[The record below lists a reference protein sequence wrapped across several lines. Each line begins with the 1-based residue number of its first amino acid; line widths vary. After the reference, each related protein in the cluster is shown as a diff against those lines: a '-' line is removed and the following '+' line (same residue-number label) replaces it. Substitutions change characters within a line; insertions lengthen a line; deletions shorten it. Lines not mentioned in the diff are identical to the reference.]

1 MRRIRALAIAA
12 AIVVVAGPARS
23 DAPLPAALQVL
34 GTVTNA
40 ARPVANVLV
49 IALNLHDFN
58 TAQTYSGSDGS
69 FIMPTLRAGMYK
81 IIAVKQGF
89 IPAIATIV
97 PTKPNH
103 RVALRLES
111 EKTARRKDANQ
122 EMWELRGSLPPDV
135 LRELDNV
142 LAAPMA
148 MATYEIPRFR
158 GEMVSLTGVSNQ
170 VANPAFAQTAVGVQG
185 RIGDSWQVGIR
196 GNLQR
201 FDDPNDHAR
210 FGNSVAESSV
220 MSMELRSSP
229 TDSYRVASTRSSW
242 IYTDDVAGEQQADV
256 TAHNFEWQ
264 HGPAKVQVRY
274 LEQDNLFREQVSAG
288 SSNLIEIGGNTT
300 VLQTRRSDLGVAVRV
315 TQESVGPQTSLGAAN
330 IFRTADVSADGTLSL
345 VPSLMVHYGM
355 ASRIGL
361 EGQEWAPRTGAE
373 WKITEHTSVVGSAL
387 VKVLD
392 RNPSTTNVPTL
403 VYWSEDGR
411 VLPRYAY
418 TFGFVTGKDGKNRF
432 SAIATVTAVDSPM
445 RVVFNNADDQ
455 FWDGLSVDTGDVRRD
470 VRVSYRREI
479 GNHFAVDVATT
490 AGSATPR
497 DATLHQQPK
506 NYITGD
512 LQSTFTPTR
521 TTLAV
526 SYREI
531 KQPRG
536 VTEGDYR
543 TERVNVQMAQSLYL
557 PIDIKLLLGLELAR
571 AENSPF
577 LVDTL
582 QEDGRAKKY
591 IGGLALNF

>member
-1 MRRIRALAIAA
+1 M
-12 AIVVVAGPARS
+12 VVVAAPARS

-40 ARPVANVLV
+40 ARPVANALV

-58 TAQTYSGSDGS
+58 ATQTYSGSDGS

-97 PTKPNH
+97 PTKSSH
-103 RVALRLES
+103 RVALKLQS
-111 EKTARRKDANQ
+111 EQTARRKDANQ
-122 EMWELRGSLPPDV
+122 EIWELRGSLPPDV

-158 GEMVSLTGVSNQ
+158 GEMRSLTGVSNQ
-170 VANPAFAQTAVGVQG
+170 VANPAFAATAVGVQG

-196 GNLQR
+196 GNVQR
-201 FDDPNDHAR
+201 FEDPTDDTR
-210 FGNSVAESSV
+210 FGTPVAESSV

-274 LEQDNLFREQVSAG
+274 LEQDNLFREQVPSGASNG

-300 VLQTRRSDLGVAVRV
+300 VLQTRRSDLGVALRV
-315 TQESVGPQTSLGAAN
+315 TQESVGAQTSIGAAN
-330 IFRTADVSADGTLSL
+330 IFRTADVSADGTLSI

-355 ASRIGL
+355 ASRIGM
-361 EGQEWAPRTGAE
+361 ERQEWAPRTGAE
-373 WKITEHTSVVGSAL
+373 WKITEHTSVVASAL

-392 RNPSTTNVPTL
+392 RNPAAGVDMPTL

-418 TFGFVTGKDGKNRF
+418 TFGFVTGKDRKNRF
-432 SAIATVTAVDSPM
+432 SAIATVTAVDDPL
-445 RVVFNNADDQ
+445 RVVFNDADDQ
-455 FWDGLSVDTGDVRRD
+455 FWDGLYVDTGDVRRD
-470 VRVSYRREI
+470 VRVAYRREI
-479 GNHFAVDVATT
+479 GNRFAVDVATS
-490 AGSATPR
+490 AGTATPR
-497 DATLHQQPK
+497 EASLHEQRK
-506 NYITGD
+506 NYVTGD

-531 KQPRG
+531 EQPRG
-536 VTEGDYR
+536 VSEGEYR
-543 TERVNVQMAQSLYL
+543 TARVNLQMAQSLYL

-582 QEDGRAKKY
+582 QEEGHAKKY
-591 IGGLALNF
+591 IGGLAFNF